1 MSIKKGKVYELEI
14 ADLAFGGKG
23 VAKIDGL
30 AVFVDQA
37 APGDMVSARVFKKK
51 KNFAEARIV
60 ETISPSPL
68 RIEPPCPYSGF
79 CGGCKW
85 QFLPYET
92 QLQYKTNHV
101 REALEHIG
109 GIKDVPVNPAEAS
122 PDMFGY
128 RNKMEFSCSDRRWLL
143 PEQMDDDTI
152 DISFALGL
160 HVPGTFHKV
169 LDIDACLLQA
179 SEGNQILNDAKRY
192 MKNSGVPVYGLKSHV
207 GFWRFLMLRHS
218 VARDQWMVNIIT
230 SSEDRAGVEPLAKM
244 LMEKYPSIVSVVNNI
259 TARKAGVA
267 VGEYEIHLAG
277 QPVIEDQI
285 GPNVFEISANSFFQT
300 NTRGAEILYG
310 TVERFAELTGKE
322 SVLDLYSG
330 TGTIPIHLSKQA
342 SRILG
347 IEIVESAV
355 RGRRE
360 KLPQK
365 PRGKLP
371 VCSGRHPHHAVG
383 RGIAP
388 RPDDRRSP
396 PRRHAQ
402 GRGQA
407 SARHG
412 PRTHRVRL
420 MQPLHPGAGPG
431 PDEGNLP
438 GFTGPARGY
447 VSPYV
452 PYRDGGVAEE
462 GGIGRWDD
470 GEAFPIS

>member
-37 APGDMVSARVFKKK
+37 APGDVVSARVFKKK

-109 GIKDVPVNPAEAS
+109 GIKDAAVNPAEPS
-122 PDMFGY
+122 PDVFGY

-143 PEQMDDDTI
+143 PEQMDDETI

-179 SEGNQILNDAKRY
+179 SEGNQILNDVKQH

-230 SSEDRAGVEPLAKM
+230 SSEDRAAVEPLAKM

-259 TARKAGVA
+259 TARKAGIA

-277 QPVIEDQI
+277 EPVIQDRI
-285 GPNVFEISANSFFQT
+285 DPNVFEISANSFFQT
-300 NTRGAEILYG
+300 NTRAAEILYG

-322 SVLDLYSG
+322 TVLDLYSG

-355 RGRRE
+355 KDAE
-360 KLPQK
+360 KNCRKNRVENCRFIQGDIRTTLSS
-365 PRGKLP
+365 
-371 VCSGRHPHHAVG
+371 VEA
-383 RGIAP
+383 
-388 RPDDRRSP
+388 RPDLMIVDP
-396 PRRHAQ
+396 PRDGMHKDVVKQVLDMAPERIVYV
-402 GRGQA
+402 
-407 SARHG
+407 SCNPSTLARDLALMKETYRVSQVQPVDMFPH
-412 PRTHRVRL
+412 TFHIETVVRL
-420 MQPLHPGAGPG
+420 
-431 PDEGNLP
+431 EK
-438 GFTGPARGY
+438 
-447 VSPYV
+447 
-452 PYRDGGVAEE
+452 
-462 GGIGRWDD
+462 IG
-470 GEAFPIS
+470 